1 MYMRGVK
8 TTCTNEVMR
17 DSLQGFYLEKFD
29 IMDAGSALMI
39 SYKVDLSDNQFMHVG
54 VFANKKTADSFAEKV
69 MPIHKQ
75 V

>member
-17 DSLQGFYLEKFD
+17 DSVKGFYLEKFD

-39 SYKVDLSDNQFMHVG
+39 SYKVDLSDNQFLHVG
-54 VFANKKTADSFAEKV
+54 VFAD
-69 MPIHKQ
+69 
-75 V
+75 